1 MWTLAEVLL
10 ASSSFSLLLFGTHGK
25 ENSEIRITKSNTEVL
40 KTVGHES
47 IPLETGGKLVEE
59 NRDTYKSSTSNPSV
73 LDPLTDKHAKET
85 VSSDSST
92 DNSSRIR
99 PATTTFSTSP
109 PLIHSFV
116 SKLPLNSSVIEE
128 HSLPDS
134 APANAT
140 SPAVPAETFTSPMA
154 TLTRNQTDNSSMA
167 VSIQPPVP
175 TTRSLTPLIVEPT
188 TWLTTANDSFAGFT
202 PYAEKTTAQPTVKFT
217 NTSKI
222 LSNTADPQQE
232 NRNTGV
238 VFGAILGAILGASLL
253 SLVGY
258 MLCGRRKNDSFSHQR
273 LYDDRNE
280 PVLRLDNAP
289 EPCDVSFGNSSY
301 YNPSVLDSSMT
312 LGRERAPEGI
322 PMDDIP
328 PLRISV

>member
-1 MWTLAEVLL
+1 MWTLAKVLL
-10 ASSSFSLLLFGTHGK
+10 VSSLFSLLLFGTYGK
-25 ENSEIRITKSNTEVL
+25 EYSELSITNSNTEVS

-59 NRDTYKSSTSNPSV
+59 NKGTVKSSTSNPSV
-73 LDPLTDKHAKET
+73 LDPLNEKHAKET
-85 VSSDSST
+85 FSSDWST
-92 DNSSRIR
+92 DNSSRIIT
-99 PATTTFSTSP
+99 AASTLSTSP

-116 SKLPLNSSVIEE
+116 SKLPLNSSDRDE
-128 HSLPDS
+128 HSLPVS
-134 APANAT
+134 VPANAT
-140 SPAVPAETFTSPMA
+140 SPSVPSEMFTSPMT
-154 TLTRNQTDNSSMA
+154 TLTRNHTDNSSMT

-175 TTRSLTPLIVEPT
+175 TTRSVTPLIVEPT
-188 TWLTTANDSFAGFT
+188 TWLPTTNDSFAGFT
-202 PYAEKTTAQPTVKFT
+202 PYPEKTTAQPTVKFM

-222 LSNTADPQQE
+222 LSNTADPQEE

-258 MLCGRRKNDSFSHQR
+258 LLCGRRKTDSFSHQR

-312 LGRERAPEGI
+312 MGRERAQEGI